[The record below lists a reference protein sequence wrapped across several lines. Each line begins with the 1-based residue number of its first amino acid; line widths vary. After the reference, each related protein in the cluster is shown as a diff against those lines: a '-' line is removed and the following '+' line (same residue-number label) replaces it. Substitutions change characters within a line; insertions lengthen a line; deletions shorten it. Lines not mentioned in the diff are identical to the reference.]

1 MVLAFGELVFSK
13 IVQGWLDSS
22 TRRCPG
28 EGNDNPFQYS
38 SWRFHG
44 QRSLAGYHPWGRK
57 ESDTTERLH
66 FHVGLPIDQTVSVVF
81 FSFAFSLPSSLTVFS
96 SLDIPQRK
104 RCPLYPG
111 VCHFFPPESLTS
123 LPLMLRIS
131 PHDSWLLYRI

>member
-57 ESDTTERLH
+57 ESDTTEQLTLELNFFLYCLSHRIND
-66 FHVGLPIDQTVSVVF
+66 GLKMVSRTL
-81 FSFAFSLPSSLTVFS
+81 S
-96 SLDIPQRK
+96 
-104 RCPLYPG
+104 
-111 VCHFFPPESLTS
+111 
-123 LPLMLRIS
+123 
-131 PHDSWLLYRI
+131 